1 MGISFE
7 DTFSDFLN
15 AGEDE
20 TCCYCGKGEEVEKLH
35 ESTVDGQVTT
45 HYHKSCEAA
54 SETKRREEVEERN
67 RRNQI
72 AYAID
77 ADEE

>member
-1 MGISFE
+1 MKPTLE
-7 DTFSDFLN
+7 DTFADFFGASD
-15 AGEDE
+15 EE
-20 TCCYCGKGEEVEKLH
+20 TCCYCGKGEEVEKLRENTLDDQITTRYH
-35 ESTVDGQVTT
+35 ESC
-45 HYHKSCEAA
+45 KKAA
-54 SETKRREEVEERN
+54 DIAERKEVEERN